1 MGGNGVQIVNTD
13 NCSEVLNNMPFDN
26 SEMLMLQKFIDDVYL
41 GDRRILIINGNLP
54 ESVVLRKPPEGDF
67 RGNLA
72 MSGTASTETL
82 NERDKEIASVISK
95 DLLKQG
101 IFIAGLDV
109 VGGFLTEINIT
120 CPTCFKRIIRPDR
133 RESCSKLRRPI
144 RDNKNMKLKIYAF
157 LLISFGL
164 HVFVIAGLSFVTD
177 ENTFDKNVVSVNL
190 NFSKFKELDS
200 QLNFEITKKA
210 NGLDLGDK
218 VESFN
223 KKLLLKTKLQMLR
236 IYMSVHGKDK

>member
-1 MGGNGVQIVNTD
+1 
-13 NCSEVLNNMPFDN
+13 
-26 SEMLMLQKFIDDVYL
+26 ML
-41 GDRRILIINGNLP
+41 
-54 ESVVLRKPPEGDF
+54 
-67 RGNLA
+67 
-72 MSGTASTETL
+72 
-82 NERDKEIASVISK
+82 
-95 DLLKQG
+95 
-101 IFIAGLDV
+101 
-109 VGGFLTEINIT
+109 
-120 CPTCFKRIIRPDR
+120 
-133 RESCSKLRRPI
+133 
-144 RDNKNMKLKIYAF
+144 

>member
-1 MGGNGVQIVNTD
+1 MFQ
-13 NCSEVLNNMPFDN
+13 
-26 SEMLMLQKFIDDVYL
+26 
-41 GDRRILIINGNLP
+41 
-54 ESVVLRKPPEGDF
+54 
-67 RGNLA
+67 
-72 MSGTASTETL
+72 
-82 NERDKEIASVISK
+82 
-95 DLLKQG
+95 
-101 IFIAGLDV
+101 
-109 VGGFLTEINIT
+109 
-120 CPTCFKRIIRPDR
+120 RIIRPNR
-133 RESCSKLRRPI
+133 RESRQKLRRPI

-177 ENTFDKNVVSVNL
+177 ENTFNKNVVSVNL

-223 KKLLLKTKLQMLR
+223 KKLFTENEITNAANLYVSACQRQIESIANSSFKEYLNNQEPISLRLSATLNSSGELVNFELIKSSGIETIDQVAIDILKTASPFIPFSEMMNDYLEITIIRDWNFGSPK
-236 IYMSVHGKDK
+236 I

>member
-1 MGGNGVQIVNTD
+1 MFQ
-13 NCSEVLNNMPFDN
+13 
-26 SEMLMLQKFIDDVYL
+26 
-41 GDRRILIINGNLP
+41 
-54 ESVVLRKPPEGDF
+54 
-67 RGNLA
+67 
-72 MSGTASTETL
+72 
-82 NERDKEIASVISK
+82 
-95 DLLKQG
+95 
-101 IFIAGLDV
+101 
-109 VGGFLTEINIT
+109 
-120 CPTCFKRIIRPDR
+120 RIIRPDR
-133 RESCSKLRRPI
+133 RESRSKLRRPI

-223 KKLLLKTKLQMLR
+223 KKLFTENEITNAANLYVSAWQRQIESIANSSFKEYLNNQEPISLRLSATLNSSGELVNFELIKSSGIETIDQVAIDILKTASPFIPFSEMMNDYLEITIIRDWNFGSPK
-236 IYMSVHGKDK
+236 I

>member
-1 MGGNGVQIVNTD
+1 MFQ
-13 NCSEVLNNMPFDN
+13 
-26 SEMLMLQKFIDDVYL
+26 
-41 GDRRILIINGNLP
+41 
-54 ESVVLRKPPEGDF
+54 
-67 RGNLA
+67 
-72 MSGTASTETL
+72 
-82 NERDKEIASVISK
+82 
-95 DLLKQG
+95 
-101 IFIAGLDV
+101 
-109 VGGFLTEINIT
+109 
-120 CPTCFKRIIRPDR
+120 RIIRPNR
-133 RESCSKLRRPI
+133 RESRQKLRRPI

-177 ENTFDKNVVSVNL
+177 ENTFNKNVVSVNL

-223 KKLLLKTKLQMLR
+223 KKLFTENEITNAANLYVSACQRQIESIANSSFIEYLNNQEPISLRLSATLYSSGELVNFELIKSSGIETIDQVAIDILKTASPFIPFSEMMNDYLEITIIRDWNFGSPK
-236 IYMSVHGKDK
+236 I

>member
-1 MGGNGVQIVNTD
+1 MFQ
-13 NCSEVLNNMPFDN
+13 
-26 SEMLMLQKFIDDVYL
+26 
-41 GDRRILIINGNLP
+41 RI
-54 ESVVLRKPPEGDF
+54 
-67 RGNLA
+67 
-72 MSGTASTETL
+72 T
-82 NERDKEIASVISK
+82 
-95 DLLKQG
+95 
-101 IFIAGLDV
+101 
-109 VGGFLTEINIT
+109 
-120 CPTCFKRIIRPDR
+120 RPNR
-133 RESCSKLRRPI
+133 RESRQKLRRPI

-177 ENTFDKNVVSVNL
+177 ENKFDKNVVSVNL

-223 KKLLLKTKLQMLR
+223 KKLFTENEITNAANLYVSAWQRQIESIANSSFKEYLNNQEPISLRLSATLNSSGELDNFELIKSSGIETIDQVAIDILKTASPFIPFSEMMNDYLEITIIRDWNFGTTK
-236 IYMSVHGKDK
+236 I

>member
-1 MGGNGVQIVNTD
+1 MFQ
-13 NCSEVLNNMPFDN
+13 
-26 SEMLMLQKFIDDVYL
+26 
-41 GDRRILIINGNLP
+41 RI
-54 ESVVLRKPPEGDF
+54 
-67 RGNLA
+67 
-72 MSGTASTETL
+72 T
-82 NERDKEIASVISK
+82 
-95 DLLKQG
+95 
-101 IFIAGLDV
+101 
-109 VGGFLTEINIT
+109 
-120 CPTCFKRIIRPDR
+120 RPNR
-133 RESCSKLRRPI
+133 RESRQKLRRPI

-177 ENTFDKNVVSVNL
+177 ENKFDKNVVSVNL

-223 KKLLLKTKLQMLR
+223 KKLFTENEITNAANLYVSAWQRQIESIANSSFKEYLNNQEPISLRLSATLNSSGELVNFELIKSSGIETIDQVAIDILKTASPFIPFSEMMNDYLEITIIRDWNFGTTK
-236 IYMSVHGKDK
+236 I

>member
-1 MGGNGVQIVNTD
+1 MFQ
-13 NCSEVLNNMPFDN
+13 
-26 SEMLMLQKFIDDVYL
+26 
-41 GDRRILIINGNLP
+41 
-54 ESVVLRKPPEGDF
+54 
-67 RGNLA
+67 
-72 MSGTASTETL
+72 
-82 NERDKEIASVISK
+82 
-95 DLLKQG
+95 
-101 IFIAGLDV
+101 
-109 VGGFLTEINIT
+109 
-120 CPTCFKRIIRPDR
+120 RIIRPDR
-133 RESCSKLRRPI
+133 RESRSKLRRSI

-223 KKLLLKTKLQMLR
+223 KKLFTENEITNAANLYVSAWQRQIESIANSSFKEYLNNQEPISLRLSATLNSSGELVNFELIKSSGIETIDQVAIDILKTASPFIPFSEMMNDYLEITIIRDWNFGSPK
-236 IYMSVHGKDK
+236 I

>member
-1 MGGNGVQIVNTD
+1 MFQ
-13 NCSEVLNNMPFDN
+13 
-26 SEMLMLQKFIDDVYL
+26 
-41 GDRRILIINGNLP
+41 
-54 ESVVLRKPPEGDF
+54 
-67 RGNLA
+67 
-72 MSGTASTETL
+72 
-82 NERDKEIASVISK
+82 
-95 DLLKQG
+95 
-101 IFIAGLDV
+101 
-109 VGGFLTEINIT
+109 
-120 CPTCFKRIIRPDR
+120 RIIRPDR
-133 RESCSKLRRPI
+133 RESRSKLRRPI

-200 QLNFEITKKA
+200 QLNFEVTKKA

-223 KKLLLKTKLQMLR
+223 KKLFTENEITNAANLYVSAWQRQIESIANSSFKEYLNNQEPISLRLSATLNSSGELVNFELIKSSGIETIDQVAIDILKTASPFIPFSEMMNDYLEITIIRDWNFGSPK
-236 IYMSVHGKDK
+236 I

>member
-1 MGGNGVQIVNTD
+1 MFQ
-13 NCSEVLNNMPFDN
+13 
-26 SEMLMLQKFIDDVYL
+26 
-41 GDRRILIINGNLP
+41 
-54 ESVVLRKPPEGDF
+54 
-67 RGNLA
+67 
-72 MSGTASTETL
+72 
-82 NERDKEIASVISK
+82 
-95 DLLKQG
+95 
-101 IFIAGLDV
+101 
-109 VGGFLTEINIT
+109 
-120 CPTCFKRIIRPDR
+120 RIIRPDR

-144 RDNKNMKLKIYAF
+144 RDNKNMKLKIYAL

-223 KKLLLKTKLQMLR
+223 KKLFTENEITNAANLYVSAWQRQIESIANSSFKEYLNNQEPISLRLSATLNSSGELVNFELIKSSGIETIDQVAIDILKTASPFIPFSEMMNDYLEITIIRDWNFGSPK
-236 IYMSVHGKDK
+236 I